1 MVPTIQDIALIVK
14 SEVVLTDLTNS
25 LIQGAGEL
33 LEKIELFD
41 RYKGAGVPEGQVS
54 YAFTLTFRAAD
65 RTLTAE
71 EVSGYRASAIESANK
86 ACGAVLRS

>member
-1 MVPTIQDIALIVK
+1 LSD
-14 SEVVLTDLTNS
+14 LTDA

-41 RYKGAGVPEGQVS
+41 RYVGAGVPEGQVS

-71 EVSGYRASAIESANK
+71 EVAGYRANAIDSANQ